1 MIIEYISMI
10 DLIRDKREEYKY
22 IFEVFSYNNTNYLMF
37 FS

>member
-1 MIIEYISMI
+1 MIIEYINII

-22 IFEVFSYNNTNYLMF
+22 IYEAFNCNNTNYLIF